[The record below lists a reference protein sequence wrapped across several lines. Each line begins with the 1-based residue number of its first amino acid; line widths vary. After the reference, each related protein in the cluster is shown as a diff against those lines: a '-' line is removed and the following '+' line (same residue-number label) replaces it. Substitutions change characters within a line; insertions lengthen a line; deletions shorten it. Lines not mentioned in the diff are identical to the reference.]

1 MKGDQKMFGK
11 ENQYAMVSGFGVRVK
26 DEREK
31 DRNHIIESNFEVAL
45 THDLADQIM
54 PAMAR
59 DLFQEVAGQWEPKP
73 EIQVAGFNLAPETQT
88 MVVREHPELDPL
100 FKTEGVGIRR
110 VQAKKSDGG
119 TWILTF
125 TTSWVM
131 TDAVQ
136 ATAIIRSLK
145 SGVYLTFA
153 VQAPK
158 LDFEEGQQPQGEG
171 DGQQTATV
179 DQGGNVVAIESGKKK
194 KTRRRGSP
202 EDEAKAQRAEG
213 KKKAEGGGEEETTH

>member
-1 MKGDQKMFGK
+1 MFGK
-11 ENQYAMVSGFGVRVK
+11 ENQYATVSGFGVRVK
-26 DEREK
+26 DEREQ
-31 DRNHIIESNFEVAL
+31 DRNHVIDAAFEVAL
-45 THDLADQIM
+45 TYELADLIM
-54 PAMAR
+54 PALAR

-100 FKTEGVGIRR
+100 FKTEGVGIRK
-110 VQAKKSDGG
+110 VQAKKSEGG

-125 TTSWVM
+125 ATSWVM
-131 TDAVQ
+131 TDSMQ

-158 LDFEEGQQPQGEG
+158 LDFEDGQQPQGEG
-171 DGQQTATV
+171 DEQQTAVV
-179 DQGGNVVAIESGKKK
+179 DQGGNVVELATKKR
-194 KTRRRGSP
+194 KTRRRGTP
-202 EDEAKAQRAEG
+202 EDELKAQRAEG
-213 KKKAEGGGEEETTH
+213 KKLAAAEGETTH